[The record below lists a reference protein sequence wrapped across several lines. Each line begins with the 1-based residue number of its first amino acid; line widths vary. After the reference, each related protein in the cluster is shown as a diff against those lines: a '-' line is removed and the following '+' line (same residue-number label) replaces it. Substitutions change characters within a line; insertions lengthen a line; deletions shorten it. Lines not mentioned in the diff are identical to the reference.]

1 MKGKYYI
8 FTEGQNV
15 PQWLFKADFKKMGRK
30 YYFHNTHHGK
40 IIFGR
45 SCIVIRGDEKTYSK
59 VMPMNNTHGEKGTI
73 RIRGFNKATIGGVD
87 GATGVCMPSEGGS
100 VANLCSGKI
109 N

>member
-1 MKGKYYI
+1 MKGKYYT

-15 PQWLFKADFKKMGRK
+15 PQWLFKADFKKMERNHH
-30 YYFHNTHHGK
+30 FHNTHHGK

-73 RIRGFNKATIGGVD
+73 RIRGFNNATIGGVD

-100 VANLCSGKI
+100 VANLCSDKI